1 MEVKQVNL
9 ISFSPTGTTQ
19 KILESIA
26 RGIAAEDVAHINL
39 TLPEDAQRP
48 VPPFSDELV
57 IIGAPVYGGRLPVD
71 AVKRFKRLQAS
82 NTLAVL
88 VVVYGNREFEDALLE
103 LKNLAI
109 ALGFNPV
116 AGGAFIGEHSFATA
130 DLPIANG
137 RPDSRDVQKAMDF
150 GAQIKAKVTAL
161 PSPDVL
167 MDLSVAGVYPYE
179 AEGARSMTVSPATT
193 EDTCTV
199 CGTCAGVCPTAAISI
214 NGRVATDIALCI
226 RCCACVKN
234 CPTGARVW
242 EDSMMKKI
250 THWLNENC
258 RTRKEPQIFGIA
270 M

>member
-1 MEVKQVNL
+1 MEVKQVRL

-19 KILESIA
+19 KIVESIA
-26 RGIAAEDVAHINL
+26 EGIAVEDVAHINL
-39 TLPEDAQRP
+39 TLPEGAQRQF
-48 VPPFSDELV
+48 PPFSDELV

-71 AVKRFKRLQAS
+71 AVKRFKRLKAS

-109 ALGFNPV
+109 ALGFSPV
-116 AGGAFIGEHSFATA
+116 AGGAFIGEHSFATT
-130 DLPIANG
+130 DVPIANG
-137 RPDSRDVQKAMDF
+137 RPDSRDVQMAVDF
-150 GAQIKAKVTAL
+150 GAKIIDKVAAL
-161 PSPDVL
+161 PSPDAAMNL
-167 MDLSVAGVYPYE
+167 GIPGRFPYE
-179 AEGARSMTVSPATT
+179 ADGARSMAVSPVTT

-214 NGRVATDIALCI
+214 NGRVATEIALCI

-250 THWLNENC
+250 ATWLNENC
-258 RTRKEPQIFGIA
+258 HTRKEPQLFGVA
-270 M
+270 L